1 MDNLSAPAGRDGIG
15 RRSRLTVVAGT
26 IRTLTERVLNRA
38 LLARQHLLRR
48 STASLPAMLESVG
61 GLQMQYVPSGYI
73 GCWSRLEGVTRA
85 QVTRALERRQVVQAT
100 LLRSTIH
107 LVSAA
112 DYPVLFT
119 ATRDSRTDNG
129 ARAAKM
135 RRLDPLDYDALA
147 DRVRG
152 WFADGP
158 LERTELL
165 DRLAAEGVDRA
176 HWETL
181 SQWLELVRVPPQGTW
196 ERRRAHLYGLASREL
211 PGADARIDAV
221 AAMELLVERYL
232 GGFGPARRDDLAS
245 WAGMPVGAFDDAL
258 DRMPVRTFADAD
270 GRELVDLPRRPL
282 PDASTHAPVRFLGT
296 WDATLLVHA
305 RRTQILPEEHR
316 DKVFHIR
323 RPHSVNTVLVDGQ
336 VAGTWTI
343 DPARGVVVEP
353 FDPIPTRFRDE
364 LEDERVALEAFVG

>member
-1 MDNLSAPAGRDGIG
+1 
-15 RRSRLTVVAGT
+15 
-26 IRTLTERVLNRA
+26 VLNRA

-119 ATRDSRTDNG
+119 ATRDSRRDNG

-135 RRLDPLDYDALA
+135 RRLDPLDYDAFA

-165 DRLAAEGVDRA
+165 DRLAAEGVDRGPLGDA
-176 HWETL
+176 EPVART
-181 SQWLELVRVPPQGTW
+181 GA
-196 ERRRAHLYGLASREL
+196 RAAAGDLGAAS
-211 PGADARIDAV
+211 G
-221 AAMELLVERYL
+221 
-232 GGFGPARRDDLAS
+232 
-245 WAGMPVGAFDDAL
+245 
-258 DRMPVRTFADAD
+258 
-270 GRELVDLPRRPL
+270 
-282 PDASTHAPVRFLGT
+282 APVRAGCWPHHYPLHK
-296 WDATLLVHA
+296 LNQSQ
-305 RRTQILPEEHR
+305 QILSH
-316 DKVFHIR
+316 
-323 RPHSVNTVLVDGQ
+323 
-336 VAGTWTI
+336 
-343 DPARGVVVEP
+343 
-353 FDPIPTRFRDE
+353 
-364 LEDERVALEAFVG
+364 

>member
-1 MDNLSAPAGRDGIG
+1 MAG
-15 RRSRLTVVAGT
+15 A
-26 IRTLTERVLNRA
+26 IRTLTERELNRA
-38 LLARQHLLRR
+38 LLARQHLLAR

-61 GLQMQYVPSGYI
+61 GLQMQYAPSGYV

-85 QVTRALERRQVVQAT
+85 RVTRALERRQIVQAT

-119 ATRDSRTDNG
+119 ATRDSRQDNG
-129 ARAAKM
+129 ARSAKM

-147 DRVRG
+147 DQVRG

-158 LERTELL
+158 LARSELL
-165 DRLAAEGVDRA
+165 DRLAAEGVDKA

-181 SQWLELVRVPPQGTW
+181 SQWLELLRVPPQGTW
-196 ERRRAHLYGLASREL
+196 ERRRAHLYGLASHEL
-211 PGADARIDAV
+211 PGADAGIDRD
-221 AAMELLVERYL
+221 AALGLVVRRYL
-232 GGFGPARRDDLAS
+232 GGFGPAGRDDLAS
-245 WAGMPVGAFDDAL
+245 WAGIPVGAFDDVL
-258 DRMPVRTFADAD
+258 DRMPVRTFADTD

-305 RRTQILPEEHR
+305 RRTQILLEEHR
-316 DKVFHIR
+316 DRVFHVR
-323 RPHSVNTVLVDGQ
+323 RPHSVNTVLVDGR

-343 DPARGVVVEP
+343 DTSRGIVVEP
-353 FDPIPTRFRDE
+353 FEAIPARFHGE
-364 LEDERVALEAFVG
+364 LEDEQVALGAFVT